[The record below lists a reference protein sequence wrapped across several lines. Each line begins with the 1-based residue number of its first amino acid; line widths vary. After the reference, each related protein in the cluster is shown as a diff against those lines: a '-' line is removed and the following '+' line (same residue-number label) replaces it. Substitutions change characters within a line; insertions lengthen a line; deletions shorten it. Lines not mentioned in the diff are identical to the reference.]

1 MLFVSILLLDLL
13 DELPSVIIYTYP
25 ISDADLNNGQE
36 SLEFITGKH
45 NTWRRNCEMKKAIV
59 MKFLALDFNKLHI
72 YFFFDVHLH

>member
-59 MKFLALDFNKLHI
+59 MQFLTLDFNKLHI